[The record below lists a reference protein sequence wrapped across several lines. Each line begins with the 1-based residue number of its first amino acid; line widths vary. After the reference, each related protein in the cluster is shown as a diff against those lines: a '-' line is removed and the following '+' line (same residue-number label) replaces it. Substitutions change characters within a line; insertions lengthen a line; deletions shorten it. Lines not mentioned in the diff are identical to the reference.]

1 MAVVVD
7 DDAASSTDRENE
19 AASRV
24 IDGAALYNCTAR
36 AFARAAFRVMDLI
49 VASPSFFSAAS

>member
-1 MAVVVD
+1 MMPQSTAR
-7 DDAASSTDRENE
+7 STDREIE

-36 AFARAAFRVMDLI
+36 AFDRAAFRVMDLI